1 VRPREIIDVSFAG
14 AQAGFFFNFIIGI
27 NNGEKYPVLYRVSL
41 PMSYAESF
49 T

>member
-1 VRPREIIDVSFAG
+1 MFHSPAPKP
-14 AQAGFFFNFIIGI
+14 AFFYFIIGI

-49 T
+49 I

>member
-1 VRPREIIDVSFAG
+1 MFHSPAPKP
-14 AQAGFFFNFIIGI
+14 AFFFNFIIGI
-27 NNGEKYPVLYRVSL
+27 NNGEKYPILYRVSL